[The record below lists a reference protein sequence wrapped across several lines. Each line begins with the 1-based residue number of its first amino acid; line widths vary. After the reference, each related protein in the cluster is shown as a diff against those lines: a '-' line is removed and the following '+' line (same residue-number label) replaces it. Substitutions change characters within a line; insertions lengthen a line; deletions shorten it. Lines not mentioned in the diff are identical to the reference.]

1 MGLPAVDDGSFGLTE
16 FEISDL
22 SISTKELKTVGRNAA
37 LIRTVNQRIND
48 ILRMVL
54 SVYD

>member
-1 MGLPAVDDGSFGLTE
+1 VGLPAVDDGSFGLTE